1 METKTRVRIYSLQEK
16 GVSFSYAT
24 ESKMIVVGGRYD
36 SKNKEG
42 LKYEM
47 ELMGFQYIDTLI
59 VPSWD
64 PFFCKQSELKDLLG
78 DLLPDYIVYT
88 DTMPINEIETASYD
102 CVQNYCDG
110 DTFDSNSIKFAEI
123 HKGLFVN
130 DQTEPFALYLNFGDI
145 PVAYINQCRSEQEKR
160 FIIDFFK
167 NRKIDVLVGGMDFLD
182 EGLSKDVIEVLN
194 PKAVVGRISP
204 SSKREKNNKILW
216 VGTEDIFISKVND
229 EIVRLR
235 LGSGLPEIISM

>member
-1 METKTRVRIYSLQEK
+1 MESKTRVRIFSLKEK

-24 ESKMIVVGGRYD
+24 DSKMIILGGRYD
-36 SKNKEG
+36 SKNQEG
-42 LKYEM
+42 IKYEM

-88 DTMPINEIETASYD
+88 DTMPTNEIETASYD

-110 DTFDSNSIKFAEI
+110 DTFDSNSRKFAEI
-123 HKGLFVN
+123 HKGLYVN
-130 DQTEPFALYLNFGDI
+130 DQNEPFALYLNFGDI
-145 PVAYINQCRSEQEKR
+145 PVAYFNQCRSDKEKC
-160 FIIDFFK
+160 FIIDFFN
-167 NRKIDVLVGGMDFLD
+167 NRPIDVLIGGMDCLD
-182 EGLSKDVIEVLN
+182 EYFSKDVVEEIKT
-194 PKAVVGRISP
+194 KAIVRRISL
-204 SSKREKNNKILW
+204 SAKRDNNNKILC
-216 VGTEDIFISKVND
+216 VGTEDIFISKVNN

-235 LGSGLPEIISM
+235 LGKGLPEIISG